1 MEFSRGQ
8 SIYVLTKSEQLFD
21 VIKGLVNISLP
32 EYFVKRIETL
42 ESDFKQGNM
51 QDILIVDA
59 RKLEKNTHRLDQL
72 SMKWLVINTT
82 RTASSENYWLERGS
96 SGELY
101 EDDHLGTITKA
112 IKTINNNEL
121 WFSRKILS
129 AAVVNSNKLLISSD
143 DYQQQY
149 IDKLELTK
157 KELKVF
163 NLLVKGM
170 TNNEIA
176 EVCSVSINTIK
187 THVLNVI
194 SKSDVNSRKELMA
207 SYHKSNE
214 EVY

>member
-21 VIKGLVNISLP
+21 VIKGLINISLP
-32 EYFVKRIETL
+32 ECFVKRIETL
-42 ESDFKQGNM
+42 GANFKQGDI

-59 RKLEKNTHRLDQL
+59 KKLEKNTHRLEQL

-82 RTASSENYWLERGS
+82 RTTSSENYWLERGS

-101 EDDHLGTITKA
+101 EDDHLGIITKA

-187 THVLNVI
+187 THVSNVI
-194 SKSDVNSRKELMA
+194 SKSNVNSRKELMA